1 MIYRCCNENRKAA
14 VLGNPTLNGINYLE
28 VIDREAIGHDSPR
41 QQTLL
46 VHCLNPLSLP
56 SSLAASNIL
65 ITGGESI
72 TGITAQWVAPA
83 SAPPASPVTN
93 AWEQSY
99 FASLPDKDN
108 VLVVRTSAAGDFS
121 PYVLRLV
128 NNAAQASEDS
138 FDVSEALSGFDPIL
152 SEVEFSFK
160 VECPND
166 FDCAPPPCDCPPER
180 SEERRVGKE
189 CQ

>member
-1 MIYRCCNENRKAA
+1 MIYNCCNENRKAA

-28 VIDREAIGHDSPR
+28 VIDREAIGHMSPR

-46 VHCLNPLSLP
+46 VHCLNPLAPSLNF
-56 SSLAASNIL
+56 AASNIL

-83 SAPPASPVTN
+83 DDPPAAPVTN

-99 FASLPDKDN
+99 FAGLPDKDN

-138 FDVSEALSGFDPIL
+138 FEVTEVLSGFDPQLAEI
-152 SEVEFSFK
+152 EFSLDRK
-160 VECPND
+160 SV
-166 FDCAPPPCDCPPER
+166 
-180 SEERRVGKE
+180 V
-189 CQ
+189 